1 MNNILVLNSSVRFEN
16 SNSRQLTQVLLEKLN
31 TGNRPVRHRDLEKR
45 PVPHFDHSAF
55 SGFNGDNS
63 QASQQACELSD
74 ELIGEVKDSDIIII
88 GAPVYNFSIP
98 TTLKAW
104 IDYIARVGVTFNYTE
119 QGPVGYL
126 NNKKVYIVLARG
138 GGSVEHIEM
147 QLSQT
152 LGMLGMKDITFIHAA
167 NLDTPERETG
177 LADVFSQIDAVCH

>member
-1 MNNILVLNSSVRFEN
+1 MSNILVINSSVRFEH
-16 SNSRQLTQVLLEKLN
+16 SNSRQLTQVLLEKLS
-31 TGNRPVRHRDLEKR
+31 TERHGVKHRDLVKQ

-55 SGFNGDNS
+55 SGFGGDDS
-63 QASQQACELSD
+63 QAGKKACELSD
-74 ELIGEVKDSDIIII
+74 ELIGEVKDSEIIII

-126 NNKKVYIVLARG
+126 DNKKVYIVLARG

-167 NLDTPERETG
+167 NLDTPEGAEG
-177 LADVFSQIDAVCH
+177 LADVHAQIDAICH